1 MCVVCAGAQHAIP
14 KRILLQARM
23 QAQTK
28 LAHVPYS
35 DMDLNTPP
43 QTHTHAHTH
52 THTVRVCLDRNE
64 GSPRRTLESA
74 TESQGL
80 QQTRCVVRAEAMGC
94 HRVHRPKDVGHWRDD
109 VIGRREIAVA
119 KRRAQQCSQMR
130 QPAAV
135 ALPLPPLKQAP
146 KQAPL
151 PARVLPQQAVCLAEP
166 CAPAAA

>member
-1 MCVVCAGAQHAIP
+1 MERDSSDVCCVCGRAACDSEAHSAIGTHAGAN
-14 KRILLQARM
+14 QAGPR
-23 QAQTK
+23 TIFC
-28 LAHVPYS
+28 HGFEHPTS
-35 DMDLNTPP
+35 NI
-43 QTHTHAHTH
+43 HI
-52 THTVRVCLDRNE
+52 VRVCLDRNE
-64 GSPRRTLESA
+64 GSPQRTLESA